1 MLYTAGMDLDYNDT
15 SVELTFT
22 PPNLTMDDT
31 VQCVNISV
39 FDDAEIEVVEYFR
52 VLLGTSDFDIITFN
66 IETARVAIRDMVSL
80 T

>member
-1 MLYTAGMDLDYNDT
+1 MDLDYNDT

-39 FDDAEIEVVEYFR
+39 LDDAEIEVVEYFR
-52 VLLGTSDFDIITFN
+52 VSLTTSDSAVTFN
-66 IETARVAIRDMVSL
+66 IETARVAIRDMVSFEIK

>member
-1 MLYTAGMDLDYNDT
+1 MDLDYNNT

-39 FDDAEIEVVEYFR
+39 LDDAEIEVVEYFR
-52 VLLGTSDFDIITFN
+52 VSLTTSDSGVTLN
-66 IETARVAIRDMVSL
+66 IEIARVAIRDMVSFEIK